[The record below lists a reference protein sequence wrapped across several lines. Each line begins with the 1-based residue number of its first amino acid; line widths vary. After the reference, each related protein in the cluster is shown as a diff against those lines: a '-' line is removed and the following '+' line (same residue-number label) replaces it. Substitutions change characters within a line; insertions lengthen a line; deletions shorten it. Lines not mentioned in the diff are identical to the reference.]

1 MTKEAANFT
10 IEGELGALW
19 DQAEKEFLSSE
30 TATSHK
36 TMPKAEYTKHPTE
49 WLESFQ
55 KDRNKNERLL
65 VACRKVGRHLE
76 IIQAFVKALG
86 FSVQVASAVM
96 PILSP
101 ASLVVNA
108 FAWLFGSF
116 AAVKADLDKVE
127 TFFERIS
134 KRLESL
140 IPLNKHLAGGRA
152 PAVLQKRIV
161 ELFVSCLGICSVGER
176 QVKKR
181 LKTWV
186 RKLKGDDE
194 VDPALD
200 KFNEADKALRDCIS
214 VSTLDA
220 TLTNHDN
227 SHDDLLYRDQLLEWL
242 SSIGHSTLHQR
253 IREQTP
259 HLVIGGRWLLT
270 SELFT
275 TWKEHDVDRIW
286 YTGKPGAGK
295 SVLASTVIEHLR
307 SWVDEDPMRKSNTMV
322 THLYLSYTS
331 SPDVKDLLGS
341 ILRQCQAETNSHPTI
356 VAMFQKYRLQGL
368 ISDKVQPPKLD
379 DIKEMLNAINQDKRM
394 FIIIDALDEFEINSR
409 RRLLKSL
416 KEIKSVVK
424 IMVTSRVLNH
434 LKFLQE
440 GFETDTIKAN
450 DEDMDRYIESVI
462 NSRPSLSPFANYH
475 QRIKEVV
482 KRQSGNMFI
491 LVRLHM
497 DALSN
502 VQHKA
507 QLEHVLETLP
517 SDLQNAYKDTMIR
530 IRRQADD
537 SSVRATTTLGWVTFS
552 ERLLSVHE
560 LQHALAI
567 AEIHDDSPFDYLR
580 QEKEIISECC
590 GLLIVD
596 LDDMVRYVH
605 RSAGEF
611 FDRVKHNEFPEFDAK
626 ITVAC
631 IKYLSIPALVN
642 RVSAMSP
649 KFRPRTRL
657 PPQDS
662 FPLKGYAGQYLHKH
676 HRRIANIPDN
686 EEVANALYNFV
697 LDDDKRLCYTK
708 VVFRRNSY
716 ETRSTLLKGEVSPID
731 FFDRVYSWSSEPLNA
746 LHIAVYLGNSRV
758 VELLINDKVNI
769 NMLDPCGQSSLS
781 IALDSGLD
789 FIASILLR
797 NGAEVD
803 LTTERGH
810 GILLHCMEKDY
821 KSVIEQIIGDS
832 TERVP
837 HQELL
842 KILGILCLFFF
853 QSIRGILSAIVTLQI
868 QSALPKLETSNA
880 SSLDSKTSD
889 EEQKESLESQTELLR
904 YTYEGNIDCL
914 EAALRNST
922 TEIKDISDGAGLV
935 YTDTGESDPDDIKP
949 RYYDS
954 SEFGSELDYGSESV
968 SHVSS
973 AEYSDSYHESDP
985 TVPASEVERSLVE
998 SSHCSSPS
1006 HGYPES
1012 EESDA
1017 HSESARI
1024 TRFSTHETSD
1034 NNNELER
1041 GEDKRSFSDDEVG
1054 ACEDTPSE
1062 VDEIIASPL
1071 NDTDK
1076 IKVTF
1081 LRTACFL
1088 AVENGKHEAILSF
1101 LNFGVSPN
1109 LTNLQGQSL
1118 LHRATWRGDY
1128 KLVEILIEHG
1138 ANVDQRDHNG
1148 RTPLLGNAGLKRKR
1162 VLKLL
1167 ISHGA
1172 DINLRQR
1179 EGCHELYEAA
1189 VFGAINAVDFFL
1201 EQGVDPSITNNFGW
1215 TPLHGAA
1222 ANGHYEIVKRL
1233 IKKGVNMS
1241 PLSDTY
1247 ETPLSLTQN
1256 GETHYD
1262 HILTGSRHYAEAIMK
1277 TRELDTQRKITRRD
1291 DIQNLLLAHGAL
1303 TREGLTEEVGEDEI
1317 VRIVSSW
1324 PGWKD
1329 DSWWDEGRQPPY
1341 YRRRG

>member
-1 MTKEAANFT
+1 MQDVSCQRPNT
-10 IEGELGALW
+10 L
-19 DQAEKEFLSSE
+19 
-30 TATSHK
+30 
-36 TMPKAEYTKHPTE
+36 KHPTE

-55 KDRNKNERLL
+55 KHRNRDERLL
-65 VACRKVGRHLE
+65 VACRKVGKHLE

-127 TFFERIS
+127 TFFESIS

-140 IPLNKHLAGGRA
+140 IPLNKHLVGGRA
-152 PAVLQKRIV
+152 PVVLQKRIV

-176 QVKKR
+176 QVRKR

-186 RKLKGDDE
+186 RKFKGEED

-200 KFNEADKALRDCIS
+200 RFTEADKALRDCIS

-220 TLTNHDN
+220 TLSNQD
-227 SHDDLLYRDQLLEWL
+227 SFLDDLTYRDELLGWI
-242 SSIGHSTLHQR
+242 SSTNYSNMHQR

-275 TWKEHDVDRIW
+275 KWKEHDVDRIW

-307 SWVDEDPMRKSNTMV
+307 SWVHKDETRKRTTMI

-341 ILRQCQAETNSHPTI
+341 ILRQCQAETDSYPAI

-368 ISDKVQPPKLD
+368 ISDKVQLPKLE
-379 DIKEMLNAINQDKRM
+379 DIKEMLNVINQDKRM

-409 RRLLKSL
+409 RGLLKII
-416 KEIKSVVK
+416 KEINSVVK

-440 GFETDTIKAN
+440 GFETDTIEAN
-450 DEDMDRYIESVI
+450 DEDMDKYIESVI
-462 NSRPSLSPFANYH
+462 NSRPSLSPFASYH

-482 KRQSGNMFI
+482 KRQSGKIYVSNCVWIQYSVALTAIRFI

-517 SDLQNAYKDTMIR
+517 SDLQEAYKDTMIR
-530 IRRQADD
+530 IRRQADG
-537 SSVRATTTLGWVTFS
+537 SSARALTTLGWVTFS
-552 ERLLSVHE
+552 ERLLSIHE

-567 AEIHDDSPFDYLR
+567 AESHDDSPFDYLR
-580 QEKEIISECC
+580 QEREIISECC

-596 LDDMVRYVH
+596 LDVMVGYVH

-611 FDRVKHNEFPEFDAK
+611 FDRVKHSEFPEFDAQ
-626 ITVAC
+626 ITLAC

-657 PPQDS
+657 STQDS

-676 HRRIANIPDN
+676 HRRITNALDN
-686 EEVANALYNFV
+686 EEVRNALYNFV
-697 LDDDKRLCYTK
+697 LDDDKRLCYTT
-708 VVFRRNSY
+708 VVFRRNAY
-716 ETRSTLLKGEVSPID
+716 ETRSTLLKGDTSPIS
-731 FFDRVYSWSSEPLNA
+731 FFDKVYSWSSEPLHA

-758 VELLINDKVNI
+758 VEILINDRQNI
-769 NMLDPCGQSSLS
+769 NALDPCGQSPLV

-797 NGAEVD
+797 NGSTVD

-821 KSVIEQIIGDS
+821 KSVIEQIIGDC

-842 KILGILCLFFF
+842 KIIGILCLFFF
-853 QSIRGILSAIVTLQI
+853 QSIRGILSAILTIRI
-868 QSALPKLETSNA
+868 QSALPKVETSSA
-880 SSLDSKTSD
+880 SSLDAGTSD
-889 EEQKESLESQTELLR
+889 EEQRASLESQMELLR

-914 EAALRNST
+914 EAALRNLT
-922 TEIKDISDGAGLV
+922 TEIKEISDGAELV
-935 YTDTGESDPDDIKP
+935 YTDTGESDPNDIQP

-954 SEFGSELDYGSESV
+954 SEFGSELDYV
-968 SHVSS
+968 SSSIPHVSS
-973 AEYSDSYHESDP
+973 NDYSDSNYGPIPNMVDSH
-985 TVPASEVERSLVE
+985 VGRNLVE
-998 SSHCSSPS
+998 SPPQWLSPS
-1006 HGYPES
+1006 HVDL
-1012 EESDA
+1012 ESDEFDA
-1017 HSESARI
+1017 DLGSAQITDISAQESSDINSESTI
-1024 TRFSTHETSD
+1024 GEYDSQFS
-1034 NNNELER
+1034 
-1041 GEDKRSFSDDEVG
+1041 GDEVG
-1054 ACEDTPSE
+1054 IFEDAPSE
-1062 VDEIIASPL
+1062 GDQILASPL
-1071 NDTDK
+1071 NKTDK
-1076 IKVTF
+1076 IKITF

-1088 AVENGKHEAILSF
+1088 AVENGKHEAMLSF
-1101 LNFGVSPN
+1101 LNRG
-1109 LTNLQGQSL
+1109 SL
-1118 LHRATWRGDY
+1118 LHRETWRGDH
-1128 KLVEILIEHG
+1128 KLVEILIDHG

-1148 RTPLLGNAGLKRKR
+1148 RTPLLGNADLKKKR
-1162 VLKLL
+1162 GEMHLLKLL
-1167 ISHGA
+1167 IERGA
-1172 DINLRQR
+1172 NIDLRQR

-1189 VFGAINAVDFFL
+1189 VFGDINAVDFFL

-1233 IKKGVNMS
+1233 IRKGVNIS

-1262 HILTGSRHYAEAIMK
+1262 HILTGSRHYAEAIMR
-1277 TRELDTQRKITRRD
+1277 TRELDIQRKITRRD

-1303 TREGLTEEVGEDEI
+1303 TREGVTEEVGEDEI
-1317 VRIVSSW
+1317 VRIVSNW

-1329 DSWWDEGRQPPY
+1329 DSWWDEPGKLPPY

>member
-30 TATSHK
+30 IATSHK

-65 VACRKVGRHLE
+65 IACRKVGKHLE

-101 ASLVVNA
+101 ASLLVNA

-140 IPLNKHLAGGRA
+140 IPLNKHLAGRA

-161 ELFVSCLGICSVGER
+161 ELFVTCLGICSVGER

-200 KFNEADKALRDCIS
+200 RFTEADKALRDCIS
-214 VSTLDA
+214 VSTLEA
-220 TLTNHDN
+220 TLINQDSSAN
-227 SHDDLLYRDQLLEWL
+227 DLSYRDELLGWL
-242 SSIGHSTLHQR
+242 SSINYTGSHQR

-270 SELFT
+270 SELFMK
-275 TWKEHDVDRIW
+275 WKEHDVDRIW

-307 SWVDEDPMRKSNTMV
+307 AWVNEDPTRKATTMV

-331 SPDVKDLLGS
+331 SPDIKDLLGS
-341 ILRQCQAETNSHPTI
+341 VLRQCQAESDSHPAI
-356 VAMFQKYRLQGL
+356 VAMFQKYRMHGL

-409 RRLLKSL
+409 RGLLKNL
-416 KEIKSVVK
+416 NEIKSVVK

-440 GFETDTIKAN
+440 GFETETIEAN
-450 DEDMDRYIESVI
+450 DEDMDKYIESVI

-482 KRQSGNMFI
+482 KRQSGKMFI

-497 DALSN
+497 DALCN

-517 SDLQNAYKDTMIR
+517 SDLQNAYKDTMTR
-530 IRRQADD
+530 IKRQADD
-537 SSVRATTTLGWVTFS
+537 SSARALATLGWVTFS
-552 ERLLSVHE
+552 ERLLSIQE

-567 AEIHDDSPFDYLR
+567 DESYDDSPFDYLR

-605 RSAGEF
+605 KSAGEF
-611 FDRVKHNEFPEFDAK
+611 FDKVKHNEFPEFEAR
-626 ITVAC
+626 ITLAC

-642 RVSAMSP
+642 RLSAMSP
-649 KFRPRTRL
+649 EFRPKTRL
-657 PPQDS
+657 PSQDS

-676 HRRIANIPDN
+676 HRRIANIQDN
-686 EEVANALYNFV
+686 KEVANALYNFI
-697 LDDDKRLCYTK
+697 LDDDKRLCYTTIL
-708 VVFRRNSY
+708 FRRNAY
-716 ETRSTLLKGEVSPID
+716 NTWSTLMKGEGFPGNLLDS
-731 FFDRVYSWSSEPLNA
+731 FFSWCTEPLQP

-758 VELLINDKVNI
+758 VEHLIDDKEDI
-769 NMLDPCGQSSLS
+769 NALDPCGQSSLVL
-781 IALDSGLD
+781 ALNSGLD
-789 FIASILLR
+789 SIASFLLR
-797 NGAEVD
+797 NGAKVD
-803 LTTERGH
+803 LTTESGH
-810 GILLHCMEKDY
+810 GILLHCMERDY
-821 KSVIEQIIGDS
+821 KSVIEQVIGDS
-832 TERVP
+832 TETLPNQRF
-837 HQELL
+837 LT
-842 KILGILCLFFF
+842 ILGIVCLFFF
-853 QSIRGILSAIVTLQI
+853 QSIRGILAVILTIRAQATL
-868 QSALPKLETSNA
+868 SKTEA
-880 SSLDSKTSD
+880 SSVPAVDATRSD
-889 EEQKESLESQTELLR
+889 EELKASLQSHMKLLR
-904 YTYEGNIDCL
+904 NAYEGDVDCL
-914 EAALRNST
+914 EAALRQST
-922 TEIKDISDGAGLV
+922 TELKAISNEGKFV
-935 YTDTGESDPDDIKP
+935 HTDYEERELDDVKP

-954 SEFGSELDYGSESV
+954 SEFDSELD
-968 SHVSS
+968 S
-973 AEYSDSYHESDP
+973 ASDSNSDASSDDLPNSQYESDP
-985 TVPASEVERSLVE
+985 TMPASEVEGSDIG
-998 SSHCSSPS
+998 SSRCSSPIHDVS
-1006 HGYPES
+1006 ES
-1012 EESDA
+1012 EASDA
-1017 HSESARI
+1017 HSESARL
-1024 TRFSTHETSD
+1024 THFSDHEPSES
-1034 NNNELER
+1034 NSESER
-1041 GEDKRSFSDDEVG
+1041 VGHDSPSSDDEV
-1054 ACEDTPSE
+1054 DSSE
-1062 VDEIIASPL
+1062 ANQIEYSYL
-1071 NDTDK
+1071 NETER
-1076 IKVTF
+1076 INVTF

-1088 AVENGKHEAILSF
+1088 AAENGKHEAILSF
-1101 LNFGVSPN
+1101 LKYGVSPN

-1128 KLVEILIEHG
+1128 KLVDILIEHG

-1148 RTPLLGNAGLKRKR
+1148 RTPLLGNADLKRKR

-1167 ISHGA
+1167 IDHGA

-1262 HILTGSRHYAEAIMK
+1262 HILTGSRHYAEATMR
-1277 TRELDTQRKITRRD
+1277 TRELDVQRKIMCRD

-1329 DSWWDEGRQPPY
+1329 NSWWDEGRQPPY